1 MRDGSS
7 PGRGNPRRKRSQ
19 AHHNERS
26 PRSKAGHSTT
36 SRMSPREPLDDAF
49 YVRLERRRTVD
60 QQDGLI
66 PGRVFQPS
74 SFHVLRGG
82 LAKVRRQP
90 TTPRPQDRKSTRLN
104 SSHLVI

>member
-26 PRSKAGHSTT
+26 PRTKLGHSTT

-49 YVRLERRRTVD
+49 YVRFERRRTVD

-66 PGRVFQPS
+66 PGRVFEPS
-74 SFHVLRGG
+74 SFHVLPGG
-82 LAKVRRQP
+82 LAKVRSQP
-90 TTPRPQDRKSTRLN
+90 TTPRPQP
-104 SSHLVI
+104 SSMKRF